1 MSSKAARRR
10 HKKNSKERLDKIIK
24 ESVSPAAQPSGRR
37 AVRPT
42 EERKAHG
49 IWATPSGAVKHQQP
63 YVDMVPDEVAR
74 LYVQGAITS
83 TMEQSARSFQQARAS
98 YILELPDVS
107 GYKSCLAGSVPGYD
121 DGEGDAHVIAAYR
134 SLERRLRI
142 GGYLREVI
150 WVCAEDNPPNNLDAL
165 RAGLDLL
172 AR

>member
-10 HKKNSKERLDKIIK
+10 AKKAAQKTLGQVIK
-24 ESVSPAAQPSGRR
+24 EVTAPAAQPSGRR

-49 IWATPSGAVKHQQP
+49 TWATPSGAVKHQQP
-63 YVDMVPDEVAR
+63 MVDMASDQIGILFVRGKLNPT
-74 LYVQGAITS
+74 Q
-83 TMEQSARSFQQARAS
+83 EQSARAFQQARAD
-98 YILELPDVS
+98 YLCELPDVS

-121 DGEGDAHVIAAYR
+121 DGDGNPAVIQAYR

-150 WVCAEDNPPNNLDAL
+150 WVCAEDNRPNNLDAL